1 MGRRT
6 AAVVAGLLVLAL
18 AACGDDGG
26 GGDEDAFCDALESLS
41 DQVADGDLASEDGL
55 EDATDTANE
64 LLEAA
69 SADQEDAVTAVGESL
84 AEADPDDAADTAET
98 VDDELGDLAED
109 CDIDDF
115 AEAPEETTTTAP
127 EETTT
132 TGGDETTTTG
142 GGGGDDELN
151 IVVARVDPATA
162 GVEPGFE
169 TPIDECFRGLMASCD
184 DLFFGENGQAA
195 APDGSAA
202 RGFAATCGGR
212 IPTFANDTVRCVE
225 NLGAA
230 SEFDLAAFDDAS
242 FETLATTCQDG
253 DMAACDTLF
262 SQTGVGSEEELY
274 GRTCGFR
281 LGVVADRDP
290 SVTAC
295 VDIFGATAEFG

>member
-1 MGRRT
+1 MSRR
-6 AAVVAGLLVLAL
+6 AAVVVAGILVFAL

-41 DQVADGDLASEDGL
+41 DQVADGDLASDDGL

-69 SADQEDAVTAVGESL
+69 SDDQEDAVTAVGEEL
-84 AEADPDDAADTAET
+84 QDADPADAADTAET
-98 VDDELGDLAED
+98 VQDELGDLADD

-115 AEAPEETTTTAP
+115 AEAPEETTTTVGD
-127 EETTT
+127 ETTT
-132 TGGDETTTTG
+132 TGGDETTTTS
-142 GGGGDDELN
+142 GGGDGGELN
-151 IVVARVDPATA
+151 IVVARVDPASV

-169 TPIDECFRGLMASCD
+169 APIDECFRGLMAACD

-195 APDGSAA
+195 APDGSIA
-202 RGFAATCGGR
+202 RDYSATCGGR
-212 IPTFANDTVRCVE
+212 IPTFSNDSERCVDD
-225 NLGAA
+225 LGAA
-230 SEFDLAAFDDAS
+230 TAFDVATFDDPS
-242 FETLATTCQDG
+242 FESQAATCQGG

-262 SQTGVGSEEELY
+262 ADTAVGSEEELY

-281 LGVVADRDP
+281 IFTVADRDP
-290 SVTAC
+290 AATSC